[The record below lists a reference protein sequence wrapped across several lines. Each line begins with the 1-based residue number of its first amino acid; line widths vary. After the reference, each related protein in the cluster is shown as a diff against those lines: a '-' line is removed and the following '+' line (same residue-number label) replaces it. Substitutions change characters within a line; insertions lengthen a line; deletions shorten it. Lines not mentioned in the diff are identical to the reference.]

1 MVEGFAVVNF
11 SAVIRD
17 LRLSAFIEIKA
28 KHAKIN
34 KSNTIN
40 KQNQK

>member
-1 MVEGFAVVNF
+1 MEGFAVVNF

-17 LRLSAFIEIKA
+17 LGLFAFIEIKA
-28 KHAKIN
+28 KNAKIN
-34 KSNTIN
+34 ESNTTN

>member
-11 SAVIRD
+11 SGVIRD
-17 LRLSAFIEIKA
+17 LRLFAFIEIKA
-28 KHAKIN
+28 KIAKIAR
-34 KSNTIN
+34 NTIN

>member
-17 LRLSAFIEIKA
+17 LGLFAFIEIKA
-28 KHAKIN
+28 KIAK
-34 KSNTIN
+34 NTIN